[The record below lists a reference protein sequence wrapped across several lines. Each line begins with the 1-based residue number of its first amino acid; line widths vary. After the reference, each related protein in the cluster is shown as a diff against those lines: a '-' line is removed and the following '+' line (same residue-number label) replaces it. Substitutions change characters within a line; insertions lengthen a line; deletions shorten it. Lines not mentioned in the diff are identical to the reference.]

1 MASNTTNQMRS
12 IAEVTN
18 AVAMGD
24 LSKRVQV
31 DAEGE
36 MLELKMTVNMMVDQL
51 STLADELSRVSLQV
65 GTEGI
70 LGGQATVPHVHGIWK
85 VRKVNHTLPRVQ
97 LADWVYRC

>member
-1 MASNTTNQMRS
+1 MTNQIRS
-12 IAEVTN
+12 IAEVTS

-36 MLELKMTVNMMVDQL
+36 MLDLKVTVNTMVNQL
-51 STLADELSRVSLQV
+51 STLANEVTRVSLHV

-70 LGGQATVPHVHGIWK
+70 LGGQATVPHVHGVWK
-85 VRKVNHTLPRVQ
+85 VSENNHTLPRK
-97 LADWVYRC
+97 